1 LSDIAYNLESNVT
14 TFITDDRKK
23 AQDTPTVIVDSGAS
37 YEEPIPFAGLV
48 EIDPDFDQEDIAFDD
63 ITNPR
68 MNHIGERWGE

>member
-1 LSDIAYNLESNVT
+1 VT
-14 TFITDDRKK
+14 TFTTDDRKK
-23 AQDTPTVIVDSGAS
+23 AQHTPTVVIDSGAS

-48 EIDPDFDQEDIAFDD
+48 EIDPNFDQEDIAFDD